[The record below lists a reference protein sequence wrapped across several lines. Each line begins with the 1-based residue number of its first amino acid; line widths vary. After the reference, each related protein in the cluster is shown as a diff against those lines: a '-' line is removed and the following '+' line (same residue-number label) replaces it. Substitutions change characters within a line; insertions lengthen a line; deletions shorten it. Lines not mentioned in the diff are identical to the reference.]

1 MEEKVNIYDVSF
13 SYHKTERQLSDINL
27 KISQGECIAVIG
39 GSGCGKSTL
48 TRVINGL
55 IPAFFYGELN
65 GDVII
70 DGKNIKKLM
79 SWEIGA
85 MVGNVFQDPRSQ
97 FFSNEVAGEI
107 AFGCENLGLTHE
119 EIIKRVFT
127 TAKEMEIEELLNKS
141 IYTLSYGMRQKVAI
155 CSAKAME
162 PQIYVFDEPSANL
175 DLNGTYILSE
185 LIKKLK
191 KEGKTVIISE
201 HRLFYLS
208 HIVDRYVLMEN
219 GKIIR
224 NYSTEE
230 MKRQDFKTL
239 NEMGLRTLS
248 FQNISIPPKEEQY
261 STQFYPIKIS
271 KLCKKFGNNVL
282 FQDLSF
288 QYNGCE
294 IIALVGS
301 NGVGKSTLGKII
313 AGLMKETS
321 GKILFDGIEKKY
333 KKRIGRVWY
342 IPQDLDSQ
350 LFGENLVD
358 ELTTGLKN
366 SESNKEK
373 ALELLK
379 KLGLFLLRD
388 KHPATLSGGQKQ
400 RLVLGVAMMRDV
412 PMIILD
418 EPTSGLDFN
427 SMEKVRLLIQEQQK
441 KGIKFFI
448 ISHDIE
454 FIARTCN
461 RVLRLKNGKITED
474 YYLKDMDSLLRSME
488 YEEEIY
494 RKDGNQ

>member
-1 MEEKVNIYDVSF
+1 MEEKVNICDVSF
-13 SYHKTERQLSDINL
+13 SYHKTERQLSDIKL
-27 KISQGECIAVIG
+27 KISQGECIAIIG

-191 KEGKTVIISE
+191 KEGKTVIIAE

-224 NYSTEE
+224 NYSMEE
-230 MKRQDFKTL
+230 MKKQDSKML
-239 NEMGLRTLS
+239 NGMGLRTLN
-248 FQNISIPPKEEQY
+248 FQDISIPQKEEQY
-261 STQFYPIKIS
+261 SMQFYPIKIS
-271 KLCKKFGNNVL
+271 NLCKKFRNNVL

-313 AGLMKETS
+313 AGLTKETS
-321 GKILFDGIEKKY
+321 GKILFDGIQQKY
-333 KKRIGRVWY
+333 KNRIGKVWY

-358 ELTTGLKN
+358 ELTTGLKD
-366 SESNKEK
+366 SKSNKEK
-373 ALELLK
+373 ALEILK

-427 SMEKVRLLIQEQQK
+427 SMERVRLLIQEQQK

-461 RVLRLKNGKITED
+461 RILKMENGKIVED
-474 YYLKDMDSLLRSME
+474 YYLKDMASLLRSME
-488 YEEEIY
+488 YEEGKIWLS
-494 RKDGNQ
+494 

>member
-13 SYHKTERQLSDINL
+13 SYHKSERQLSDINL
-27 KISQGECIAVIG
+27 KISQGECIAIIG

-191 KEGKTVIISE
+191 KEGKTVIIAE

-208 HIVDRYVLMEN
+208 NIVDRYVLMEN

-271 KLCKKFGNNVL
+271 NLCKKFENNVL

-373 ALELLK
+373 ALDLLK

-454 FIARTCN
+454 FIAITCN

>member
-191 KEGKTVIISE
+191 KEGKTVIIAE

-208 HIVDRYVLMEN
+208 NIVDRYVLMEN

-271 KLCKKFGNNVL
+271 NLCKNFGNNVL

-418 EPTSGLDFN
+418 EPTSGLDFD

-461 RVLRLKNGKITED
+461 RILKMENGKITED

>member
-13 SYHKTERQLSDINL
+13 SYHKSERQLSDINL
-27 KISQGECIAVIG
+27 KISQGECIAIIG

-191 KEGKTVIISE
+191 KEGKTVIIAE

-208 HIVDRYVLMEN
+208 NIVDRYVLMEN

-271 KLCKKFGNNVL
+271 NLCKKFENNVL

-373 ALELLK
+373 ALDLLK